1 MDLLRV
7 VGALLGLGLELDEA
21 RAQLVGA
28 RDELADGRG
37 HRALLSRPVAL
48 GSTPMPSGS
57 RSGSPVTT
65 TP

>member
-7 VGALLGLGLELDEA
+7 VGALLGLRLQLDEA

-28 RDELADGRG
+28 RDELVDGRG
-37 HRALLSRPVAL
+37 HRALLQPL
-48 GSTPMPSGS
+48 GRLEVDAEPSGS